1 MLGSKSKSLMRK
13 KHACLAICYD
23 WKKQH
28 SVVCTERLFT
38 HGLTRCGWFFM
49 NTKTFLKMFLKP
61 MTLRKLW
68 LLPSKVLSFLPETE
82 KYRKVFGL
90 SWCRKRFPR
99 EASQTMRLKQPH
111 WQGTDSC
118 RWAESWAAPRSLAHL
133 VNSKPT
139 DSACDLGFLTSWPS
153 RVQAA
158 YDSHLQKFPQRERQT
173 MMHLL
178 TTNLLLVTTWL
189 HTVDHDYWLTT
200 WELKRWLLWA
210 TGPGSWTW
218 LYKQE
223 KGRTT
228 IVPWGMEHVFHQD
241 KWHVHFPGFGHT
253 THQPDT
259 PSFILPGRLPGLV
272 HLI

>member
-49 NTKTFLKMFLKP
+49 KTKTFLKMFLKP

-68 LLPSKVLSFLPETE
+68 LLPLKVLPSLGPLNKVSFLPETE

-118 RWAESWAAPRSLAHL
+118 RWAESWAAPRSLAYL
-133 VNSKPT
+133 VNSKQRT
-139 DSACDLGFLTSWPS
+139 LTVILAFS
-153 RVQAA
+153 
-158 YDSHLQKFPQRERQT
+158 
-173 MMHLL
+173 
-178 TTNLLLVTTWL
+178 LV
-189 HTVDHDYWLTT
+189 
-200 WELKRWLLWA
+200 
-210 TGPGSWTW
+210 GPVE
-218 LYKQE
+218 YKQPMTAISRNFH
-223 KGRTT
+223 KGKDRQWC
-228 IVPWGMEHVFHQD
+228 ICWLQIYCL
-241 KWHVHFPGFGHT
+241 W
-253 THQPDT
+253 
-259 PSFILPGRLPGLV
+259 LP
-272 HLI
+272 HYTQ